1 VNWLETF
8 RTAIGSLAER
18 RSRSALTVLGIL
30 IGIAAVILTVGF
42 GEGAQT
48 SVTSAISALGSNLLI
63 ITPGS
68 TTSGGIAA
76 GLGSAEDLT
85 LADANALSSKKDAPD
100 IKAVAPVV
108 QRSFVMTAGSA
119 SWTAPVLG
127 TTPSYLTVSDR
138 QVVVGQGFNQADVT
152 TSVPVAVVGSEVAQ
166 ELFGF
171 APPVG
176 QSMDIEG
183 IPFTVIGE
191 LNNAG
196 SSTTA
201 TNEDDEVLVPIT
213 TAENELVAGSGP
225 FANSLSEILISAK
238 KPSDM
243 SAAYQEADD
252 LLLQLHQITN
262 PLEADFTITPQTTLL
277 QTASSV
283 DHTLTILLGGIAA
296 IALLV
301 GGIGVMNIMLVSVT
315 ERIREIGLRKA
326 LGATPSIILRQ
337 FLVEATVLGLLG
349 GVLGVAV
356 GLLGAFII
364 PHLVH
369 TAVAISI
376 PAIIGAV
383 VVAAGIGL
391 VFGVYPA
398 GRAAR
403 LSPIEA
409 LRSE

>member
-1 VNWLETF
+1 MNWLETF

-85 LADANALSSKKDAPD
+85 LSDANALNSKKNAPD

-138 QVVVGQGFNQADVT
+138 QVVEGQGFNQADVT

-283 DHTLTILLGGIAA
+283 AHTLTILLGGIAA

-326 LGATPSIILRQ
+326 LGATPSVILRQ

-356 GLLGAFII
+356 GLLGALII
-364 PHLVH
+364 PHLAS

-383 VVAAGIGL
+383 LVAAGVGL